1 MTNVQCT
8 GDEESIHE
16 CTQTSYSLQEGK
28 NKLDMVE
35 VAGVKCYVPT
45 TCVAPPTGGT
55 SCVNGEI
62 QLTGDKANIGEG
74 VLQYCYKG
82 NWSPFCS
89 LGEKEA
95 TVVCRQLGFVDYDRK
110 LSVHIIDV

>member
-8 GDEESIHE
+8 GDEESIDE

-28 NKLDMVE
+28 DKLDMVE
-35 VAGVKCYVPT
+35 VAGVKCYVPI

-62 QLTGDKANIGEG
+62 QLTGDKVNIGEG

-89 LGEKEA
+89 LDEREA
-95 TVVCRQLGFVDYDRK
+95 TVVCRQLGFVDYDRT
-110 LSVHIIDV
+110 LSVINI

>member
-35 VAGVKCYVPT
+35 VAGVKCYVPP
-45 TCVAPPTGGT
+45 TCVPPPTGGT
-55 SCVNGEI
+55 SCFNGEI
-62 QLTGDKANIGEG
+62 ELNGDIGKS
-74 VLQYCYKG
+74 VLQYC
-82 NWSPFCS
+82 FF
-89 LGEKEA
+89 LLFFF
-95 TVVCRQLGFVDYDRK
+95 VVFLGFARI
-110 LSVHIIDV
+110 LNS